1 MSTTR
6 RITAAAITAALA
18 LAGCAGRSAARPA
31 SPSSP
36 TSPATAP
43 TRTASASAFSL
54 AAGSFQQQIVRA
66 AQSADEDSYSPV
78 TNPDGTGIANYRGDL
93 RIFRIDAHRPDDRSD
108 PMTAAYAGA
117 PFDGSRVRNGVG
129 VMAQAIA
136 HPTDA
141 HGAPLG
147 ASPFTGYAFTVG
159 LENLPVTVTKTSGLS
174 DTDLPP
180 QHIVPLTP
188 AQLVTVFW
196 RDGTVTAGGKAL
208 TADGPTTPQSKLVKI
223 QIDDVHDRLS
233 VCIDWTDTAVPDP
246 DPYKHGLPAPA
257 TLADKP
263 APMPQPTAGDLGA
276 CGFPF
281 AE

>member
-6 RITAAAITAALA
+6 RTAATAITAALA
-18 LAGCAGRSAARPA
+18 LAGCAGHSAVRQA
-31 SPSSP
+31 SPTPRSTASP
-36 TSPATAP
+36 
-43 TRTASASAFSL
+43 RTESASAFAA
-54 AAGSFQQQIVRA
+54 AAGEFQRQIVRA
-66 AQSADEDSYSPV
+66 AQSADAGSYSPE
-78 TNPDGTGIANYRGDL
+78 TNPDGAGIANYRGDL
-93 RIFRIDAHRPDDRSD
+93 RVFRIDAHRPDDRSD
-108 PMTAAYAGA
+108 PMTAVYAGA

-136 HPTDA
+136 HPIDA

-159 LENLPVTVTKTSGLS
+159 LQNLPVTVTKASGIS

-180 QHIVPLTP
+180 QHIVPLAP
-188 AQLVTVFW
+188 DQLVTVFW
-196 RDGTVTAGGKAL
+196 RDGAVTAGGQAL

-223 QIDDVHDRLS
+223 QIDDARDRLS
-233 VCIDWTDTAVPDP
+233 VCIDWSDAAVPDP

-257 TLADKP
+257 TLADKA
-263 APMPQPTAGDLGA
+263 APTPQPTANALGA

-281 AE
+281 IE